1 MHKHRTWVKISL
13 DNIAHNIAA
22 MRAKMQPD
30 TKLLLSLKANAYGH
44 GAVELARFLQGKC
57 DYFGLACVDEALE
70 LRHADIT
77 TPLLLLGYTAP
88 EQYAEAIEHD
98 IALTIYTLEQAQQ
111 LSRVA
116 AAQEKTATIH
126 LAVDTGMS
134 RLGFAD
140 NEKSLGEIAQ
150 IAALPNLHI
159 EGIFTH
165 FACAD
170 DADKTSALAQFTRF
184 DAFVNYALRITH
196 YAFTHACNSAALIDF
211 DRHYDMIRMGI
222 ALYGLYPSDEV
233 DQSALPLLPAMTWKV
248 RVSHVKTVPAGT
260 GISYG
265 HTFVTVR
272 ETRVATLP
280 VGYADGYPRALSNTG
295 HVIINGQPAPILGRV
310 CMDQC
315 MVDVTDIP
323 GVAAGDEVV
332 LVGDS
337 ISMEQLADWC
347 GTINY
352 EACCRVSA
360 RVQRVY
366 TFNGELHHI

>member
-1 MHKHRTWVKISL
+1 MHKYRTWVEISL
-13 DNIAHNIAA
+13 DNIAHNVAA
-22 MRAKMQPD
+22 MREKMQPHV
-30 TKLLLSLKANAYGH
+30 KLLLSLKANAYGH

-57 DYFGLACVDEALE
+57 DMFGLACLDEALE
-70 LRHADIT
+70 LRRAEIA
-77 TPLLLLGYTAP
+77 TPLLLLGYIAA
-88 EQYAEAIEHD
+88 EQYAEALVHD
-98 IALTIYTLEQAQQ
+98 ITLTIYTLEQAQE

-116 AAQEKTATIH
+116 VAQDKTAIVH
-126 LAVDTGMS
+126 IAIDTGMS

-140 NEKSLGEIAQ
+140 DAKSLEEIAQ
-150 IAALPNLHI
+150 IAALPNLCI
-159 EGIFTH
+159 EGLFTH

-170 DADKTSALAQFTRF
+170 EADKACALEQYARF
-184 DAFVNYALRITH
+184 DIFAAKLPDIPVK
-196 YAFTHACNSAALIDF
+196 HACNSAALINF
-211 DRHYDMIRMGI
+211 DCHYDMIRVGL
-222 ALYGLYPSDEV
+222 ALYGLYPSEQV
-233 DQSALPLLPAMTWKV
+233 EHSALPLLPAMTWKA

-265 HTFVTVR
+265 HTFVTAR

-280 VGYADGYPRALSNTG
+280 VGYADGYPRALSNVG
-295 HVIINGQPAPILGRV
+295 HVMIAGRPAPILGRV

-323 GVAAGDEVV
+323 GVAVGDEVL
-332 LVGDS
+332 LVGDG
-337 ISMEQLADWC
+337 ISMEQLAQWC

-366 TFNGELHHI
+366 AYAGETHHI

>member
-1 MHKHRTWVKISL
+1 MHTHRTWVEVSL
-13 DNIAHNIAA
+13 DNIAQNIAA
-22 MRAKMQPD
+22 MRARMQPD

-57 DYFGLACVDEALE
+57 DMFGLACLDEALQ
-70 LRHADIT
+70 LRRAGIAA
-77 TPLLLLGYTAP
+77 PLLLLGYTAP
-88 EQYAEAIEHD
+88 EQYAEALAHD
-98 IALTIYTLEQAQQ
+98 ITLTIYTLQQAQE

-116 AAQEKTATIH
+116 AAQNSIAVLHI
-126 LAVDTGMS
+126 AVDTGMS

-140 NEKSLGEIAQ
+140 DAQSLEEIAQ
-150 IAALPNLHI
+150 IAALPNLHA
-159 EGIFTH
+159 EGLFTH

-170 DADKTSALAQFTRF
+170 HADKSCTLAQYARF
-184 DAFVNYALRITH
+184 DAFAAQLPSIPIQ
-196 YAFTHACNSAALIDF
+196 HACNSAALISF
-211 DRHYDMIRMGI
+211 DQHYNMVRVGL

-233 DQSALPLLPAMTWKV
+233 SKSALPLLPAMAWKT

-265 HTFVTVR
+265 HTMVTAK

-295 HVIINGQPAPILGRV
+295 HVMITGQAAPILGRV

-323 GVAAGDEVV
+323 GVAAGDEAV
-332 LVGDS
+332 LVGDGLP
-337 ISMEQLADWC
+337 MEQLAQWC

-366 TFNGELHHI
+366 L